1 MEETSN
7 DFNIFNANPSNS
19 SNKEVMDNSED
30 TQPTVSFDPESMYYN
45 MSGDKYLIIFNHY
58 TFKKTKYFQYKQPS
72 TRNGTFEDV
81 KSLKDLF
88 EGLSYN
94 VTTYTDLVYEDILNR
109 VAEFCKR
116 DHSKTSCVIV
126 TILTHGDSGEVFA
139 ADQPYKISDLTNMI
153 ENAHHTLVGKPKIF
167 FVQAC
172 RGPFMDE
179 GRTVVL
185 DGESRGVLRLPT
197 HSDFLFLHSSVDEL
211 VTRVPVLSTISRL
224 FAVFSF
230 KKLRKRRGYLSYR
243 DSRGSWLIQTL
254 CEIIRKNHKEIDLLH
269 MITMV
274 NKSIAYAKST
284 YTPKCQETNNKKQ
297 MTETRFTLTKLF
309 MFEK

>member
-1 MEETSN
+1 
-7 DFNIFNANPSNS
+7 
-19 SNKEVMDNSED
+19 MDNSEE
-30 TQPTVSFDPESMYYN
+30 TQPTVSFDPESVYYN

-94 VTTYTDLVYEDILNR
+94 VTTYTDLIYEDILNR

-167 FVQAC
+167 FIQAC

-197 HSDFLFLHSSVDEL
+197 HSDFLFLHSSVD
-211 VTRVPVLSTISRL
+211 
-224 FAVFSF
+224 
-230 KKLRKRRGYLSYR
+230 GYLSYR

>member
-7 DFNIFNANPSNS
+7 DFKIFNANPSNS
-19 SNKEVMDNSED
+19 SNKEVMDNSEE
-30 TQPTVSFDPESMYYN
+30 TQPTVSFDPESVYYN

-94 VTTYTDLVYEDILNR
+94 VTTYTDLIYEDILNR

-167 FVQAC
+167 FIQAC

-197 HSDFLFLHSSVDEL
+197 HSDFLFLHSSVD
-211 VTRVPVLSTISRL
+211 
-224 FAVFSF
+224 
-230 KKLRKRRGYLSYR
+230 GYLSYR

-284 YTPKCQETNNKKQ
+284 YVKQ

>member
-7 DFNIFNANPSNS
+7 DFKIFNANPSNS
-19 SNKEVMDNSED
+19 SNKEVMDNSEE
-30 TQPTVSFDPESMYYN
+30 TQPTVSFDPESVYYN
-45 MSGDKYLIIFNHY
+45 MSGDKYLIILNHY
-58 TFKKTKYFQYKQPS
+58 TFKKPKYSQYKQPS

-94 VTTYTDLVYEDILNR
+94 VTTYTDLIYEDILSR

-126 TILTHGDSGEVFA
+126 TTLTHGDSGEVFA

-167 FVQAC
+167 FIQAC

-197 HSDFLFLHSSVDEL
+197 HSDFLFLHSSVD
-211 VTRVPVLSTISRL
+211 
-224 FAVFSF
+224 
-230 KKLRKRRGYLSYR
+230 GYLSYR